1 MPENFRHFQ
10 WTVDPPVR
18 TMSLK
23 CRKISGTF
31 KICGTTNSAMNGQSP
46 TGLFLEVP
54 LNYSTFY
61 FCAIAVHWTC
71 SEVRML
77 MELKRNLKT
86 SYILDNLAI
95 LL

>member
-1 MPENFRHFQ
+1 M
-10 WTVDPPVR
+10 
-18 TMSLK
+18 K
-23 CRKISGTF
+23 
-31 KICGTTNSAMNGQSP
+31 GQSP

-77 MELKRNLKT
+77 MELKKNLKT

-95 LL
+95 ARHYYYEKLHTFRD